1 MTMKKWLTTF
11 FLLFAL
17 VSGVFAGMPFHSE
30 KMGMMKCCDK
40 AKSKEQSP
48 AVTAAQLCCA
58 LNCTDSASTSS
69 GLSFNFSPASVAV
82 EHSVSAQIGDL
93 FKIEWIKPSIS
104 HSYELT
110 AVSRSFQ
117 PKYIQHHSF
126 LI

>member
-1 MTMKKWLTTF
+1 MTKWLTSL
-11 FLLFAL
+11 FLLFTLAG
-17 VSGVFAGMPFHSE
+17 GVFAGSSFHSE

-58 LNCTDSASTSS
+58 LNCTDSAPTSS
-69 GLSFNFSPASVAV
+69 GLSFNFSPSSVAV
-82 EHSVSAQIGDL
+82 EDSISAQIADL
-93 FKIEWIKPSIS
+93 FKIKRIKPSVP
-104 HSYELT
+104 HSYDLPL
-110 AVSRSFQ
+110 VSRSFQ

>member
-1 MTMKKWLTTF
+1 MKKWLTSF
-11 FLLFAL
+11 FLLSAL

-40 AKSKEQSP
+40 AKSKEKSA

-58 LNCTDSASTSS
+58 LNCTDSAPTSS
-69 GLSFNFSPASVAV
+69 GLSFSFSPSSVAV
-82 EHSVSAQIGDL
+82 EDSISAQIDDL
-93 FKIEWIKPSIS
+93 FKIDWIKPSIPQ
-104 HSYELT
+104 SYEL
-110 AVSRSFQ
+110 AVIARSFQ

>member
-1 MTMKKWLTTF
+1 MMKKRLTSL

-17 VSGVFAGMPFHSE
+17 AGGVFAGTPFHSE
-30 KMGMMKCCDK
+30 KMEMMKCCDK
-40 AKSKEQSP
+40 AQSKEQSP

-58 LNCTDSASTSS
+58 LNCTDSVPTSS

-82 EHSVSAQIGDL
+82 EDSISAQIADL

-110 AVSRSFQ
+110 VVSRSFQ